1 MTPAS
6 VPAFSRIVSASL
18 MLWQGC
24 RSWSMPLMTG
34 TVDHS
39 ASSFTVSFFL
49 LRISMAALYW
59 LSVRAVSAMLSRPG
73 RWISPGRR

>member
-1 MTPAS
+1 
-6 VPAFSRIVSASL
+6 

-24 RSWSMPLMTG
+24 RSWSMPLITG
-34 TVDHS
+34 TVDHA
-39 ASSFTVSFFL
+39 ASSLTVSFFL